1 MLLRVRRRRRTS
13 VGAAALDTHLTRPT
27 SQPPVLD
34 VPLPSPCDLFGQRS
48 FLKMPQ
54 MESGD
59 CQTRQSHEP
68 QLEMWCRHK
77 FFFSLIFSP
86 YYVQVQ
92 QKYPAVCFQWKPAP
106 RGNYLRSAAADSRQ
120 TGRPTTEMM
129 INFSFFHSSPC
140 RGF

>member
-27 SQPPVLD
+27 SQPPALD

-77 FFFSLIFSP
+77 FFFFPHLLALLRAGPAKISSRLLSMETSAERKLLAFSCGRLP
-86 YYVQVQ
+86 T
-92 QKYPAVCFQWKPAP
+92 
-106 RGNYLRSAAADSRQ
+106 DRQ
-120 TGRPTTEMM
+120 TD
-129 INFSFFHSSPC
+129 H
-140 RGF
+140 